1 MGREVSPAWE
11 GGLAGGELAGARAA
25 APRWGRGGR
34 ERERKGRASPE
45 KNRSFTGDRTGDGV
59 AWAVARRCERVAGE

>member
-34 ERERKGRASPE
+34 EGKEGE
-45 KNRSFTGDRTGDGV
+45 GLTGEEQKL
-59 AWAVARRCERVAGE
+59 RR